1 MERDAQKTVK
11 KQQENRKKKKVR
23 NTRPSG
29 FNDVESLAKDLL
41 NASGVNYFEWLD
53 EQHKKVIFERTL
65 ENKDKIVDLL
75 MK

>member
-1 MERDAQKTVK
+1 MEHTKEENT
-11 KQQENRKKKKVR
+11 KQRKKVR

-41 NASGVNYFEWLD
+41 NASGINYYEWLD
-53 EQHKKVIFERTL
+53 EQHKKVIFEETL
-65 ENKDKIVDLL
+65 QNKEKIVGVL